1 MRLQAN
7 GEAKADIL
15 KENWQDR
22 ACKCADD
29 EKHVPLGAWF
39 YRAEEQSNSSNEL
52 WSIM

>member
-39 YRAEEQSNSSNEL
+39 NRAEHFKGTVQQL
-52 WSIM
+52 K